1 MFRPQLRI
9 YLQDVH
15 DRTTQLHDMVEAT
28 RELAASLVELHMSL
42 SAQRSNQ
49 AMQTLTVM
57 ASIFIPLTFIAGI
70 YGMNFENMPELGWEW
85 GYFAALGLMAAI
97 GIGLYLWFRRR
108 FL

>member
-1 MFRPQLRI
+1 
-9 YLQDVH
+9 
-15 DRTTQLHDMVEAT
+15 MVETT
-28 RELAASLVELHMSL
+28 RELAGSLIELHMSL

-85 GYFAALGLMAAI
+85 GYFAALGLMSVI
-97 GIGLYLWFRRR
+97 GVGLFLWFRRR